1 MNSLRKIDQF
11 LAKIEPPKWLMAV
24 LAAVLIL
31 RIPSFLEPY
40 SYGDEMIY
48 LTLGNAIRKGITI
61 YQYVHDNKPPLL
73 YLTAALAGNLFWFKA
88 ILAFWMIAA
97 ILAFWKLTKILFN
110 GNTRAEVIS
119 TIAFSILTTIPLF
132 EGNIVNA
139 ELFLIGPI
147 IIAFTILLGNPSLK
161 KTFLAGILF
170 SIAVLFKFPAFFDVG
185 AIILFWII
193 SIRSG
198 KKITEI
204 ITQSVVLFFGLALPI
219 ALTAAYFWTKGAL
232 NDYLVAAFLQNLGYV
247 SSWSGGAGGSFLMK
261 HATLL
266 IRGVIVLIGSIILFI
281 FQKRLSKTF
290 IFTCLWLLT
299 SLFAVTLSERPYP
312 HYMIQAVPSISILIG
327 MLLGGKSIEQLLVI
341 FPLAFSIFVPVYYK
355 FYYYPTFSY
364 YAKFVSFAS
373 GKISKTDFL
382 NTFNGQTDNNY
393 QIASYLMKSTNE
405 NEKVFVWGND
415 APVIYALSR
424 RLPPIKYVADYHIS
438 DFSSTAEVAKDLT
451 KKQPVFIVILPN
463 SPNYPELVRLLDK
476 NYVLVSTVGGAE
488 IWHLLK
494 S

>member
-24 LAAVLIL
+24 LAAVVVL
-31 RIPSFLEPY
+31 RIPSFFEPY
-40 SYGDEMIY
+40 NYGDEMIY
-48 LTLGNAIRKGITI
+48 LALGNAIRRGITI
-61 YQYVHDNKPPLL
+61 YQSIHDNKPPLL

-88 ILAFWMIAA
+88 ILTLWMIVT
-97 ILAFWKLTKILFN
+97 IIAFWKLTKMLFN
-110 GNTRAEVIS
+110 GNKRAEIIA

-170 SIAVLFKFPAFFDVG
+170 SIATLFKFPAVFDIG
-185 AIILFWII
+185 AIVLFWLI

-204 ITQSVVLFFGLALPI
+204 ISQSFALLLGLVIPI
-219 ALTAAYFWTKGAL
+219 ALTAVYFWTKGAL
-232 NDYLVAAFLQNLGYV
+232 SDYISIAFLQNLGYV
-247 SSWSGGAGGSFLMK
+247 SSWSGGSGGSFIAK
-261 HATLL
+261 HLTIL
-266 IRGVIVLIGSIILFI
+266 IRGVIVLIGAIILFL
-281 FQKRLSKTF
+281 FQKKLSKTF

-312 HYMIQAVPSISILIG
+312 HYLIQAIPSISILIG
-327 MLLGGKSIEQLLVI
+327 MLLGGKTIEQLLVI
-341 FPLAFSIFVPVYYK
+341 FPLALSVFVPVYYK

-364 YAKFVSFAS
+364 YAKFVSFAT
-373 GKISKTDFL
+373 GKTSKTDFF
-382 NTFNGQTDNNY
+382 NTFNSQTDNNY
-393 QIASYLMKSTNE
+393 KISSFIMTSTANDA
-405 NEKVFVWGND
+405 KVFVWGND

-438 DFSSTAEVAKDLT
+438 DFSSTAKVAEELT
-451 KKQPVFIVILPN
+451 QKPPTLVVILPD
-463 SPNYPELVRLLDK
+463 SPEYPELTKLIDK
-476 NYVLVSTVGGAE
+476 KYVLVSTIGRAE